1 MKNLKFVLYFLLGCV
16 SSFAQGVV
24 GAWETQSVSNTGE
37 EIRGVLVF
45 AEGYHVLTW
54 YEASAGRFI
63 SAEGGLWKLETDML
77 TRLVEFDSKE
87 PEKVGSEVSLH
98 IKFSNEEL
106 ELEGQAI
113 KWKKIDDGF
122 PGALAGAWVMS
133 GRKTGDK
140 IQSRDTNQPR
150 KTMKILSGTRFQ
162 WIAYNTETK
171 QFSGTGG
178 GTYATIDGKYT
189 ETIEFFSKDNSRVG
203 VSLGFDYS
211 LKNADWHHSGLSSK
225 GTPIY
230 EVWSIRPKTDF

>member
-113 KWKKIDDGF
+113 K
-122 PGALAGAWVMS
+122 
-133 GRKTGDK
+133 
-140 IQSRDTNQPR
+140 
-150 KTMKILSGTRFQ
+150 
-162 WIAYNTETK
+162 
-171 QFSGTGG
+171 
-178 GTYATIDGKYT
+178 
-189 ETIEFFSKDNSRVG
+189 
-203 VSLGFDYS
+203 
-211 LKNADWHHSGLSSK
+211 
-225 GTPIY
+225 
-230 EVWSIRPKTDF
+230 